1 MFPTANTEDIT
12 QVTSLS
18 EKHST
23 DSDAQNSSENS
34 QVSLQQNN
42 RELTLNMLLKEMVF
56 CVTLAL
62 TTYGALHNTSTKV
75 SKHPQAYKFFGP
87 ESVVTDWYKGEL
99 SSAINKVN
107 NVDVSFVMYYAPWDA
122 ESQYVRGEF
131 EKTAMVLKDR
141 VHFAAINCWNPGSEC
156 RLLHNKIPS
165 WPILIVYTVN
175 TKGIF
180 YKGPKDTY
188 SMLNFLELIMKP
200 LKRVSSTQDLINLL
214 SMCDAVAVGYT
225 PLADTSKYYNI
236 WYNVALKIR
245 EYDTVGEICFAAV
258 TSEDLSADLGVDIVP
273 NARLMLW
280 NDTKEYISEDANIQV
295 WNESSLMNW
304 VLENFAQPVA
314 RIIPMWKKSFSFGRY
329 VDGNPILILFTPM
342 NPLYEQQPSYAL
354 LREVAMEYYNCN
366 NRNYSGSWTTELIK
380 LQHIQRILYQQKN
393 FTKFCEEYKFKKR
406 LTKSNSYYRKDI
418 QSHNY
423 KYPWTNTTLNPQRG
437 NAFSFLGKR
446 GLDITKAANSGDD
459 HHLFSSLGMLHEC
472 SPSMMSTADKSFY
485 GTHEQCQSN
494 EDIFNCEEEIDENL
508 ERAPTSMLPDE
519 DDPLSPE
526 NLVQDN
532 VKHFCRLMKFANGHS
547 PPLYFSMDPEEERNV
562 TRIEGMSCANNF
574 SLYILAVDSIRN
586 HHFAESLGVNITNKK
601 DMTSAVILDSK
612 HESQYVL
619 SEDYNAK
626 SIRDFIAN
634 FTHKRL
640 KRSLRT
646 HVDDAAH
653 THYFESNASNE
664 NESHEKTV
672 EIINLTTRTFRRI
685 IREPGTVTVVAICG
699 GACGAVTSRAVAEGV
714 RLLRACGLA
723 ARAARLDALRHDL
736 PYHYTVDKYP
746 TIFVFSADSN
756 RVEAESAVYPATQRV
771 CAGGVAALALRTRPA
786 PIHARL
792 ALALCA
798 AVATNIEKNKCLKE
812 IREHITALIGRNLR
826 YWRRTVNELLK
837 EALFKRLQHLH
848 QVSLKISLIHIIDLS
863 ENSIKQASLIDSL
876 VALSK
881 NWEIDETIL
890 RRNVA
895 HSDLNS

>member
-393 FTKFCEEYKFKKR
+393 FTKFCEEYKFKRR
-406 LTKSNSYYRKDI
+406 LTKSNSYHRKDI

-423 KYPWTNTTLNPQRG
+423 KYPWTNTTQNPQRG

-494 EDIFNCEEEIDENL
+494 EDIFNCDEEIDENL
-508 ERAPTSMLPDE
+508 ERVPTSMLPDE

-612 HESQYVL
+612 VHIPSKVFIQYLIRTILLLNKGL
-619 SEDYNAK
+619 SYQVIKFFKKPAQ
-626 SIRDFIAN
+626 
-634 FTHKRL
+634 
-640 KRSLRT
+640 
-646 HVDDAAH
+646 
-653 THYFESNASNE
+653 
-664 NESHEKTV
+664 
-672 EIINLTTRTFRRI
+672 
-685 IREPGTVTVVAICG
+685 VTVVAICG

-798 AVATNIEKNKCLKE
+798 TVATNIEKNKCLKE
-812 IREHITALIGRNLR
+812 IREHITALIGRNLK

-837 EALFKRLQHLH
+837 GALFKRLQHLH
-848 QVSLKISLIHIIDLS
+848 QVSLKINLIHITDLS
-863 ENSIKQASLIDSL
+863 ENSIKQTSLVDSL

-895 HSDLNS
+895 HSALNS